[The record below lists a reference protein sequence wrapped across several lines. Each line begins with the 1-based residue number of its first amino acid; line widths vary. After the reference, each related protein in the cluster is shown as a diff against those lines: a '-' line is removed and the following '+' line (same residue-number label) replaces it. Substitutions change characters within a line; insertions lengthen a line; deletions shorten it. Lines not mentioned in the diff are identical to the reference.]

1 MVFGAVEF
9 LATIFIVIGI
19 LKLLFF
25 LVAPN
30 ALLEHA
36 KRFYANPRVVSFFAF
51 ILAAIVLYF
60 LVSAGVTI
68 VQIFAIGV
76 FIGLLLI
83 MKLAPYAQDMLK
95 KMKPQALLKEHWF
108 YMIIW
113 VLLMAWGIK
122 ELFF

>member
-1 MVFGAVEF
+1 MIFGPVEV
-9 LATIFIVIGI
+9 LATIFIVFGI

-25 LVAPN
+25 LFAPN
-30 ALLEHA
+30 AMLEHA
-36 KRFYANPRVVSFFAF
+36 KKLYANPKIVSLFAF

-68 VQIFAIGV
+68 VQIFAIGI

-83 MKLAPYAQDMLK
+83 MKLAPYAQDILK
-95 KMKPQALLKEHWF
+95 KMKPNTLLKENWF

>member
-1 MVFGAVEF
+1 MPFGTIEI
-9 LATIFIVIGI
+9 LAIIFIVLGV
-19 LKLLFF
+19 LKLLMF
-25 LVAPN
+25 LLAPN

-36 KRFYANPRVVSFFAF
+36 KKFYANPKVVSFFAF

-60 LVSAGVTI
+60 LVNAGITI
-68 VQIFAIGV
+68 VQIFAIGI
-76 FIGLLLI
+76 FIGLLMI

-95 KMKPQALLKEHWF
+95 KMKTATLLKENWF
-108 YMIIW
+108 LMIIW